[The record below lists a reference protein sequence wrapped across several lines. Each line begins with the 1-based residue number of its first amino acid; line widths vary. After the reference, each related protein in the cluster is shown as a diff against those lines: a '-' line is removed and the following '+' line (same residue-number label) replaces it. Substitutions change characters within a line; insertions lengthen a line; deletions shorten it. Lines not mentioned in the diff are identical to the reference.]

1 MASSIIHMAVAKEI
15 NDYLNHDY
23 KSILIGSIAPD
34 ISKQINQDRNI
45 SHFIKY
51 EKDIPELNDF
61 LALYR
66 SNLDDDFVLG
76 YFIHLYTDYLW
87 FKYFL
92 PNFINENESCI
103 YDINTKNKIKVS
115 KDEMLKLIYNDYT
128 NINIDIIDRYNLD
141 LSIFYEPL
149 PNFKNI
155 IKEIPMDRL
164 KVIIDKASI
173 IIENSKKH
181 KSYIFDIN
189 EIERFISFSSNTI
202 LNDLKLMG
210 IKNSNSLKNI

>member
-1 MASSIIHMAVAKEI
+1 
-15 NDYLNHDY
+15 
-23 KSILIGSIAPD
+23 
-34 ISKQINQDRNI
+34 
-45 SHFIKY
+45 
-51 EKDIPELNDF
+51 
-61 LALYR
+61 
-66 SNLDDDFVLG
+66 
-76 YFIHLYTDYLW
+76 
-87 FKYFL
+87 
-92 PNFINENESCI
+92 
-103 YDINTKNKIKVS
+103 
-115 KDEMLKLIYNDYT
+115 MLKLIYNDYT

-164 KVIIDKASI
+164 KVIIDKAGI
-173 IIENSKKH
+173 IIENSKKN

-210 IKNSNSLKNI
+210 IKNSNSLKTI

>member
-15 NDYLNHDY
+15 NDYLNRDY

-34 ISKQINQDRNI
+34 ISKQINESINK

-61 LALYR
+61 LALYK
-66 SNLDDDFVLG
+66 NDLEDDFVLG

-92 PNFINENESCI
+92 PNFINENESYI

-115 KDEMLKLIYNDYT
+115 RDEMLKLIYNDYT
-128 NINIDIIDRYNLD
+128 NINVDVIDKYNLD
-141 LSIFYEPL
+141 LSIFYETL
-149 PNFKNI
+149 PSFKNI
-155 IKEIPMDRL
+155 IKEIPMDKL
-164 KVIIDKASI
+164 KVIIDKAGI
-173 IIENSKKH
+173 IIENSKKN
-181 KSYIFDIN
+181 KPYIFDID
-189 EIERFISFSSNTI
+189 EIERFINFSSNTI

-210 IKNSNSLKNI
+210 IDNNKSLNSI

>member
-1 MASSIIHMAVAKEI
+1 MAVAKEI
-15 NDYLNHDY
+15 NDYLNRDY

-34 ISKQINQDRNI
+34 ISKQINESRNK

-61 LALYR
+61 LALYK
-66 SNLDDDFVLG
+66 NDLEDDFVLG

-92 PNFINENESCI
+92 PNFINENESYI

-115 KDEMLKLIYNDYT
+115 RDEMLKLIYNDYT
-128 NINIDIIDRYNLD
+128 NINVDVIDKYNLD
-141 LSIFYEPL
+141 LSIFYETL
-149 PNFKNI
+149 PSFKNI
-155 IKEIPMDRL
+155 IKEIPMDKL
-164 KVIIDKASI
+164 KVIIDKAGI
-173 IIENSKKH
+173 IIENSKKN
-181 KSYIFDIN
+181 KPYIFDID
-189 EIERFISFSSNTI
+189 EIERFINFSSNTI

-210 IKNSNSLKNI
+210 IDNNKSLNSI

>member
-15 NDYLNHDY
+15 NDYLNRDY

-34 ISKQINQDRNI
+34 ISKQINESRNK

-61 LALYR
+61 LALYK
-66 SNLDDDFVLG
+66 NDLEDDFVLG

-92 PNFINENESCI
+92 PNFINENESYI

-115 KDEMLKLIYNDYT
+115 RDEMLKLIYNDYT
-128 NINIDIIDRYNLD
+128 NINVDVIDKYNLD
-141 LSIFYEPL
+141 LSIFYETL
-149 PNFKNI
+149 PSFKNI
-155 IKEIPMDRL
+155 IKEIPMDKL
-164 KVIIDKASI
+164 KVIIDKAGI
-173 IIENSKKH
+173 IIENSKKN
-181 KSYIFDIN
+181 KPYIFDID
-189 EIERFISFSSNTI
+189 EIERFINFSSNTI

-210 IKNSNSLKNI
+210 IDNNKSLNSI

>member
-1 MASSIIHMAVAKEI
+1 MASSIIHMAVASEI
-15 NDYLNHDY
+15 NDYLNRDY

-34 ISKQINQDRNI
+34 ISKQINESRNK

-66 SNLDDDFVLG
+66 SNLEDDFVLG

-92 PNFINENESCI
+92 PNFINEDESYI
-103 YDINTKNKIKVS
+103 YDINTKNRIKVS
-115 KDEMLKLIYNDYT
+115 KDEMLKLVYNDYT
-128 NINIDIIDRYNLD
+128 NINVDVIDKYNLA
-141 LSIFYEPL
+141 LSIFYEPM
-149 PNFKNI
+149 PSFKKI
-155 IKEIPMDRL
+155 IKEIPMDKL

-173 IIENSKKH
+173 IIENSKK
-181 KSYIFDIN
+181 KKPYIFDMN
-189 EIERFISFSSNTI
+189 EIERFINFASNTI

-210 IKNSNSLKNI
+210 IKNNNSLKSI

>member
-1 MASSIIHMAVAKEI
+1 
-15 NDYLNHDY
+15 
-23 KSILIGSIAPD
+23 
-34 ISKQINQDRNI
+34 
-45 SHFIKY
+45 
-51 EKDIPELNDF
+51 
-61 LALYR
+61 
-66 SNLDDDFVLG
+66 
-76 YFIHLYTDYLW
+76 
-87 FKYFL
+87 
-92 PNFINENESCI
+92 
-103 YDINTKNKIKVS
+103 
-115 KDEMLKLIYNDYT
+115 MLKLIYNDYT
-128 NINIDIIDRYNLD
+128 NINVDVIDRYNLD

-173 IIENSKKH
+173 IIENSKKN

-210 IKNSNSLKNI
+210 IKNSNSLKTI

>member
-15 NDYLNHDY
+15 NDYLNRDY

-34 ISKQINQDRNI
+34 ISKQINEDRNK

-61 LALYR
+61 LSLYK
-66 SNLDDDFVLG
+66 NDLEDDFVLG

-92 PNFINENESCI
+92 PNFINENESYI

-115 KDEMLKLIYNDYT
+115 RDEMLKLIYNDYT
-128 NINIDIIDRYNLD
+128 NINVDVIDKYNLD
-141 LSIFYEPL
+141 LSIFYETL
-149 PNFKNI
+149 PSFKNI
-155 IKEIPMDRL
+155 IKEIPMDKL
-164 KVIIDKASI
+164 KVIIDKAGI
-173 IIENSKKH
+173 IIENSKKN
-181 KSYIFDIN
+181 KPYIFDID
-189 EIERFISFSSNTI
+189 EIERFINFSSNTI

-210 IKNSNSLKNI
+210 IDNNKSLNSI

>member
-1 MASSIIHMAVAKEI
+1 M
-15 NDYLNHDY
+15 L
-23 KSILIGSIAPD
+23 LI
-34 ISKQINQDRNI
+34 
-45 SHFIKY
+45 
-51 EKDIPELNDF
+51 
-61 LALYR
+61 
-66 SNLDDDFVLG
+66 
-76 YFIHLYTDYLW
+76 
-87 FKYFL
+87 
-92 PNFINENESCI
+92 
-103 YDINTKNKIKVS
+103 
-115 KDEMLKLIYNDYT
+115 
-128 NINIDIIDRYNLD
+128 D

-173 IIENSKKH
+173 IIENSKKN